1 MSILLGPPRG
11 RIARCEFH
19 DPLPVADIGPNLGPL
34 VPKISPPRRLSLTF
48 EPDILGDPRLD
59 WGIRQAALV

>member
-19 DPLPVADIGPNLGPL
+19 DPLPVADTL